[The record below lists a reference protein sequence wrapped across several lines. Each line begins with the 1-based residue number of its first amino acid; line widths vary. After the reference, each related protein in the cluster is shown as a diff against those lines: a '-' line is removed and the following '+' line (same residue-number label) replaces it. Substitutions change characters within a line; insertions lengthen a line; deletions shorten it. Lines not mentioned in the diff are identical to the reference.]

1 MSFYGHLTPVTQ
13 RGTKYQQADANQ
25 KPYTVF
31 MNPLSA
37 APVPAPLLVDLFA
50 AIDRMD
56 ANGFAAYFTPTA
68 EWKFGNADPITGREA
83 IAATAQSVFNVLTR
97 ISHALTQT
105 YQTPDGFITWGDVT
119 YHRIDG
125 NVLVIPFAGFFSVSN
140 NQITRYQTFIDG
152 SPLFA
157 GLGAA

>member
-1 MSFYGHLTPVTQ
+1 MKFL
-13 RGTKYQQADANQ
+13 RQADANQ
-25 KPYTVF
+25 KPYTNT

-37 APVPAPLLVDLFA
+37 APAPAPLLVDLFA

-56 ANGFAAYFTPTA
+56 AEGFAAYFTPTA
-68 EWKFGNADPITGREA
+68 EWKFGNADPITGRDA
-83 IAATAQSVFNVLTR
+83 IATTAQSVFNVLTR

-105 YQTPDGFITWGDVT
+105 YQTPDGFITCGDVT

-125 NVLVIPFAGFFSVSN
+125 KVLIIPFAGFFTVVDSQV
-140 NQITRYQTFIDG
+140 TRYQTFMDG